1 MQTEETAPRPE
12 RLVPWDVFLTRRD
25 HDASLGPSFLSVCG
39 ANSLVH
45 FLVTQLKRHTEQSDV
60 KGKNEGLVLVGS
72 PLRVAP
78 PF

>member
-1 MQTEETAPRPE
+1 MTHLWAPH
-12 RLVPWDVFLTRRD
+12 FY
-25 HDASLGPSFLSVCG
+25 LSVCG

-45 FLVTQLKRHTEQSDV
+45 FLVTQLKQHTEQSDV